1 VAPRGS
7 LCGMEAN
14 PYAPPQAAVADLPAN
29 THGLKQRRVIVM
41 IVFML
46 ISFGL
51 YYPIW
56 WFRRRAG
63 LNRLNSPKKLAAWPL
78 MLLLALFVTQVGL
91 GLVAGATPVEQ
102 VIGDGAALLVSLFQ
116 LGVGIVMIIQAFKVK
131 DMIED
136 HATPEGDSGPFI
148 ERVELSGLATFFLSV
163 FYLQW
168 AINRY
173 VAGTQS

>member
-1 VAPRGS
+1 
-7 LCGMEAN
+7 MESN
-14 PYAPPQAAVADLPAN
+14 PYAPPQAAVADPPS
-29 THGLKQRRVIVM
+29 TVHGLKQRRVVVM

-78 MLLLALFVTQVGL
+78 ILLAALFVVQVGL
-91 GLVAGATPVEQ
+91 GLVAGPTPLEQ
-102 VIGDGAALLVSLFQ
+102 VIGDGGALLVAVFQ
-116 LGVGIVMIIQAFKVK
+116 LAIGILMIVQAFRVK

-136 HATPEGDSGPFI
+136 HATPEADSGPFI
-148 ERVELSGLATFFLSV
+148 ARVELSGLMTFFFSV

-173 VAGTQS
+173 VVGTQN